1 MMRRL
6 VLIGLGLLL
15 ALPAAAQQQRGP
27 RFPHFMQ
34 GLYPPD
40 LIMRQQNEIGLEPE
54 QREVITAAIR
64 AMQGDVLEIE
74 WQLEAEQQKL
84 GELLAEDVVDEAA
97 ALEQAERMMDLEQQV
112 KLSNLGLLI
121 QIRNTLEPEQRAL
134 LDGAFRRK
142 DMRRRQMRRRPPTDA
157 PLPDHAPEGAPE

>member
-1 MMRRL
+1 MIRRL

-34 GLYPPD
+34 GLYPPE

-54 QREVITAAIR
+54 QREAITTAIR
-64 AMQGDVLEIE
+64 DMQGDVLEIE

-97 ALEQAERMMDLEQQV
+97 ALAQAERMMDLEQQV

-134 LDGAFRRK
+134 LDGSQ
-142 DMRRRQMRRRPPTDA
+142 RRRMKLRRRPRSDA
-157 PLPDHAPEGAPE
+157 PLPDHGPEGARE